1 MDDMDAAGG
10 ELAGRLSAIRER
22 ISAAAIRSG
31 RRPEDIRLIAVTKG
45 VDSAR
50 VRQAIDLGVDAIGE
64 NRVQEA
70 RAKLLDIGRGPGSGV
85 EWHMVGHLQTNK
97 VRAALEIF
105 DVIQSLDRWKL
116 ASELDAHARKRGMP
130 VDALVQVKVSDEE
143 TKSGLD
149 PSEVLDFVSRVAAE
163 LPGLRIV
170 GLMGI
175 APYFDDPEKTRPYFR
190 RVRVLGLM
198 IEEARIPGVAM
209 QYLSMGM
216 TNDFEVAIEEGS
228 NMVRIGTGIFG
239 PRR

>member
-1 MDDMDAAGG
+1 MDAAGG